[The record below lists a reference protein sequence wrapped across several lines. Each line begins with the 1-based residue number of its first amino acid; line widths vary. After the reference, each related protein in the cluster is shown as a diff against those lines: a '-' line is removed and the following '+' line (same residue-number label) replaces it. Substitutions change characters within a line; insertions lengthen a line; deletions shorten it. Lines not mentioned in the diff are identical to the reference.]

1 MQPLLLVT
9 RDWFEIL
16 TGVAQMITALAIV
29 AVAVFA
35 AGTAWAIR
43 GATRGLVKALEGA
56 QGELV
61 PLLKQARA
69 IADDV
74 KGMTDAAAGE
84 VARVR
89 ALVEQ
94 TTGKAETALAAAES
108 RLRRLDALAGIVQDE
123 AEDAVVSVAS
133 AVRGTTSAISAL
145 RHDLL
150 GDGAGDDEDDEDDD
164 NATSDADAD
173 ADLDEAVDEE
183 TAPRPRARHRRS
195 RRD

>member
-16 TGVAQMITALAIV
+16 TGVAQMVTALAIV

-43 GATRGLVKALEGA
+43 AATRGLVKSLEGA

-123 AEDAVVSVAS
+123 AEHAVVSVAS
-133 AVRGTTSAISAL
+133 AVRGTTSAIGAL
-145 RHDLL
+145 RTDLL
-150 GDGAGDDEDDEDDD
+150 GGTDDDEDDD
-164 NATSDADAD
+164 LDN
-173 ADLDEAVDEE
+173 LDEADAEPSADIAAEDE
-183 TAPRPRARHRRS
+183 TSARPRAHHRRS